1 MRTPDFEKLR
11 ADARAARRLVL
22 TMVARAKGSHTASSL
37 SVIDLLVFLYG
48 AVLPVDLIKSH
59 APNRD
64 RFILSKGWAA
74 AGLYS
79 VLAQQGIIQSREEL
93 QRGYCADGTPYVGIT
108 TLSGVP
114 GIEATTGSMGHG
126 LPISVGMALAGKK
139 ARLGF
144 RVFTLISDGEL
155 DEGST
160 WEAIAFSAHHRLDN
174 LTLMIDYNQWQS
186 FGATKEV
193 LDMEPIADKF
203 RAFRWSAQEI
213 NGHDFLDME
222 KVFSVLPLAQGKPSV
237 IIAHTIKG
245 KGVTFMENNNE
256 WHYRTPND
264 AELQAALNELG

>member
-11 ADARAARRLVL
+11 ADAREARRLML
-22 TMVARAKGSHTASSL
+22 TMVARAKASHAASSL
-37 SVIDLLVFLYG
+37 SIIDLLVFLYG
-48 AVLPVDLIKSH
+48 AVLPVDLIQRA

-79 VLAQQGIIQSREEL
+79 VLAQQGIIQDTEKL
-93 QRGYCADGTPYVGIT
+93 IGGYCADGTPYIGIT

-126 LPISVGMALAGKK
+126 LPISVGMALAGKN
-139 ARLGF
+139 RHGGF

-160 WEAIAFSAHHRLDN
+160 WEAIAFSAHHQLDN
-174 LTLMIDYNQWQS
+174 LTLIIDYNQWQS

-203 RAFRWSAQEI
+203 TAFRWSARQI
-213 NGHDFLDME
+213 NGHDFQDMDE
-222 KVFSVLPLAQGKPSV
+222 IFSVLPLAQGKPSV

-264 AELQAALNELG
+264 AELQAALKELT